1 MLRVESPKYK
11 WWNAAFFIIAL
22 LVVVADQ
29 LSKLWIKS
37 YSEGQIVF
45 ETGFFRIIHIH
56 NTGASFGLFQD
67 HSFALTIVAFIGI
80 AFVLL
85 YVFLVPRYFP
95 FLSTRM
101 SRVSLGMVLGGIIG
115 NLIDRLNQ
123 GYVTDFIDTSIWPI
137 FNIADSAITVGVI
150 LFALFFLLSS
160 KTKTEIRNAK

>member
-11 WWNAAFFIIAL
+11 WWNVVFFLTAL
-22 LVVVADQ
+22 LVVFFDQ

-37 YSEGQIVF
+37 YSEGQIIF
-45 ETGFFRIIHIH
+45 EAGFFRITHIH

-85 YVFLVPRYFP
+85 YVFLIPRYFP
-95 FLSTRM
+95 FLGTRM
-101 SRVSLGMVLGGIIG
+101 SKVTLGLVLGGIIG

-150 LFALFFLLSS
+150 MFALFSLLSS
-160 KTKTEIRNAK
+160 QPKKEIRNTK